1 VRPAAPI
8 RMVIV
13 DDYPVIRDLLASW
26 VVGDER
32 FDLVGEAAGGLEALG
47 LVGRLDPDAVL
58 LDLHLPSLD
67 GLELLR
73 LLVQQHSGL
82 VVVVLSGD
90 EQLLH
95 EATIHGA
102 SAVFAKGHELLDV
115 FDAIAAGVPG

>member
-1 VRPAAPI
+1 MHPAPI

-13 DDYPVIRDLLASW
+13 DDDPVVRELLASW
-26 VVGDER
+26 VVGDAR
-32 FDLVGEAAGGLEALG
+32 FALVGEAAGGLEALG

-73 LLVQQHSGL
+73 LLVHSGL
-82 VVVVLSGD
+82 VVVVLTGD
-90 EQLLH
+90 EELLH
-95 EATIHGA
+95 EASVHGA